1 MIVVEETADLI
12 DKTVKIEVTKSLQTS
27 VRSHDLWRIGTM
39 SGQVHK
45 AYSTVLL
52 AVGSG
57 SRMAADRNKIF
68 LTLADKAIFQYAL
81 DLFLSD
87 SDCKQVILVGKAE
100 EKTTLRI
107 FCQTGYV
114 LL

>member
-1 MIVVEETADLI
+1 
-12 DKTVKIEVTKSLQTS
+12 
-27 VRSHDLWRIGTM
+27 M

-45 AYSTVLL
+45 AYSAVLL
-52 AVGSG
+52 AAGSG

-100 EKTTLRI
+100 EKAYFTDFFVRPGM
-107 FCQTGYV
+107 FCCRWR
-114 LL
+114 